1 MTALLEGEPVETV
14 LLDMDGTLLDLHFD
28 NHFWSE
34 YLPWCYAERRGLTLE
49 QARDELAP
57 RFEAVYGT
65 LDWYCLDYWR
75 GELGLDLAV
84 LKEDVAHRI
93 GWLPGVEA
101 ALDALGRLGPRR
113 VVATNAHGASLELK
127 CRVTGLA
134 DHVEAIHTSHSF
146 GLAKEDEAFW
156 DRLATVEPY
165 DPARTLL
172 VDDNPAVLRAG
183 LAHGIRHARLIRQPD
198 TRRPAAPEVDGL
210 TGVHGL
216 GDVVGA
222 FRTDAVPGAI
232 GTD

>member
-34 YLPWCYAERRGLTLE
+34 YLPQSYAERRGLTVE
-49 QARDELAP
+49 QARSELAP
-57 RFEAVYGT
+57 RFEAVLGT

-75 GELGLDLAV
+75 GELGLDLVA

-101 ALDALGRLGPRR
+101 ALDALGRLGLRR

-134 DHVEAIHTSHSF
+134 DHVEAIHTSHTF
-146 GLAKEDEAFW
+146 GMAKEDEAFW
-156 DRLATVEPY
+156 FRLAEVEPF
-165 DPARTLL
+165 DPASTLL

-183 LAHGIRHARLIRQPD
+183 LAHGIRHTRLIRQPD
-198 TRRPAAPEVDGL
+198 TRRPAAPDVAGL

-216 GDVVGA
+216 GDVVEAVRAETGA
-222 FRTDAVPGAI
+222 GAI
-232 GTD
+232 GIE